1 MMAQTS
7 ASASTATS
15 SSVPSS
21 TSALISDLA
30 PFVASVLKDRT
41 VADLMTEI
49 EELKKEAQRKDDE
62 RLRVEITGPHGSPV
76 YYQASMKDG
85 YAMPPVDSSDD
96 FWVPFDAQNH
106 NHTTVLNLAA
116 TIEGLEVR
124 LGGVLVFKFSH
135 TVMTTASVAS
145 HMNGFDQEHL
155 DIPQM
160 GNIFFRNDGHPELLY
175 DDYAVSMLRGK
186 IGPLLYDEYDA
197 LSSQM
202 SRSHW
207 AVTAVPD
214 VVNNVINTNRNNN
227 NNPQLLQDLVIT
239 GVQFQKSNILGIISL
254 METLGIATTG
264 ERRSNNSTTNS

>member
-1 MMAQTS
+1 MAQTS

-21 TSALISDLA
+21 TSASISDLA

-62 RLRVEITGPHGSPV
+62 RLRVEITGPRGSPV

-85 YAMPPVDSSDD
+85 YAKWPVDSSDD
-96 FWVPFDAQNH
+96 FWVPFDAQNQ

-135 TVMTTASVAS
+135 NVMETASIAS
-145 HMNGFDQEHL
+145 QLTGFDPDHL
-155 DIPQM
+155 DTPQM
-160 GNIFFRNDGHPELLY
+160 GTVIFRNDGHPELLY
-175 DDYAVSMLRGK
+175 DDYPVSEIRGK
-186 IGPLLYDEYDA
+186 IGPLLYDEYNA
-197 LSSQM
+197 LTSQM

-214 VVNNVINTNRNNN
+214 VVNNVINTHRSNN

-239 GVQFQKSNILGIISL
+239 GVQFTKTNIPGIISL
-254 METLGIATTG
+254 METMGIATTG

>member
-1 MMAQTS
+1 MGQTS
-7 ASASTATS
+7 ASASAATS

-21 TSALISDLA
+21 TSASISDLA

-62 RLRVEITGPHGSPV
+62 RLRVEITGPRGSPV
-76 YYQASMKDG
+76 YYQASTKDG
-85 YAMPPVDSSDD
+85 YAKWPVDSSDD

-124 LGGVLVFKFSH
+124 LGGVLVSKFSH
-135 TVMTTASVAS
+135 NLMTTATVAS
-145 HMNGFDQEHL
+145 QMTGFDQEHL
-155 DIPQM
+155 DTPQM
-160 GNIFFRNDGHPELLY
+160 GNIFFNNDAI
-175 DDYAVSMLRGK
+175 DDLMFDDFAVGMLRGK
-186 IGPLLYDEYDA
+186 IGPLLYDEYA
-197 LSSQM
+197 HVLPGQI
-202 SRSHW
+202 

-214 VVNNVINTNRNNN
+214 VVNVINTNRNNN

-239 GVQFQKSNILGIISL
+239 GVQFTKSNITGIISL
-254 METLGIATTG
+254 METMGIATTG
-264 ERRSNNSTTNS
+264 ERRSNNSITNTL